1 MYYYV
6 VKNGCGLYYSYT
18 KGKHIRVFENH
29 VSSAHHYFNLANAR
43 KMCDKL
49 GYGAKVLKVN
59 CITLTT
65 QEIYF
70 KLNIN

>member
-6 VKNGCGLYYSYT
+6 IGNGCGLYYSCT
-18 KGKHIRVFENH
+18 KGKIRVFENN
-29 VSSAHHYFNLANAR
+29 VSYAHHYFNLANAR

-49 GYGAKVLKVN
+49 GYGAKVFKVD
-59 CITLTT
+59 CITLNK

-70 KLNIN
+70 KLNND